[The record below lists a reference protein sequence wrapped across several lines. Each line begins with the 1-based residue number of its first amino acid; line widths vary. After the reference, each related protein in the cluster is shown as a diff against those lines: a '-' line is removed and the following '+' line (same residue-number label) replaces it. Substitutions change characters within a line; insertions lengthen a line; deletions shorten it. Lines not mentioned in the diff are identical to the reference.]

1 MTKKEWVVGILE
13 GVILGLILFFGAVF
27 SLMLNR
33 DIVHMELFAEKLF
46 LIMGGYILVVLAIKG
61 ILSISFI
68 KKAAVIFQGAGI
80 IWWGWLFGLGITTAG
95 GFIPAYIRYI
105 ILLDAIVLICY
116 WIGRFLYMK
125 QIAEELN
132 GGKWKKGFVFLE
144 DIEKKPKN
152 EDEFMTWIGR
162 YCQKNGLD
170 YEVLHYGIP
179 AQIKMDGI
187 QYAVRITERSS
198 LASGI
203 VPAIEFKRL

>member
-1 MTKKEWVVGILE
+1 
-13 GVILGLILFFGAVF
+13 
-27 SLMLNR
+27 
-33 DIVHMELFAEKLF
+33 
-46 LIMGGYILVVLAIKG
+46 
-61 ILSISFI
+61 
-68 KKAAVIFQGAGI
+68 
-80 IWWGWLFGLGITTAG
+80 
-95 GFIPAYIRYI
+95 
-105 ILLDAIVLICY
+105 
-116 WIGRFLYMK
+116 MK

-187 QYAVRITERSS
+187 QYAVSITERSS

-203 VPAIEFKRL
+203 VPAIEFKQL